1 MQSGVYILADSS
13 LHIVIALGVCD
24 PSLMQRER
32 YVMQKQEPFINRQ
45 CSLEVKMFSHLCYE
59 LLPISNL
66 LYGAALEFG
75 KSASVC
81 DVLKL
86 GSMKDS

>member
-1 MQSGVYILADSS
+1 
-13 LHIVIALGVCD
+13 
-24 PSLMQRER
+24 
-32 YVMQKQEPFINRQ
+32 
-45 CSLEVKMFSHLCYE
+45 MFSHLCYE

>member
-1 MQSGVYILADSS
+1 
-13 LHIVIALGVCD
+13 
-24 PSLMQRER
+24 
-32 YVMQKQEPFINRQ
+32 MQKQEPFINRQ